1 MFLNLAVNCS
11 LLLWTNDGF
20 CGPSYGSRTCNNR
33 TDENGKS
40 WRYCN
45 ATGMCEDTIAP
56 SNPGEIG
63 STDNSDYDY
72 PEGCVDCTDILWTT
86 NGRCGPE
93 FDGQVCNNEAQ
104 GDGDAWTYCSDSNWC
119 GNTTSHN
126 DYDHD
131 HDNDHDYDYPQ
142 QCSIQTLGNV
152 TIHIRKTYI
161 YIYIFTNTFTNTL
174 YIYFLIHPRKYMHS

>member
-72 PEGCVDCTDILWTT
+72 PEGCVDCTDVLWTT

-93 FDGQVCNNEAQ
+93 FDGQVCNNQAQ

-152 TIHIRKTYI
+152 TIHIRKTHI
-161 YIYIFTNTFTNTL
+161 YIYNL
-174 YIYFLIHPRKYMHS
+174 